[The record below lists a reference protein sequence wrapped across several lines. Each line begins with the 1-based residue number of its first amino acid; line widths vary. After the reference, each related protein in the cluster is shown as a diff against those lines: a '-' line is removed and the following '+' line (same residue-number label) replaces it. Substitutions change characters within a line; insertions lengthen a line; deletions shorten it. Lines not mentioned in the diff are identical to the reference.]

1 MRIPFD
7 KFTNNVL
14 NKLGTKFQVSASCPM
29 HQDHN
34 CLKIAN
40 NCQKG
45 IDNDCHQFCEI
56 TVGIIPIKI
65 EVVFYGENKKG
76 FINTEALSVKNF
88 VRITKMDLLELIK

>member
-40 NCQKG
+40 NC
-45 IDNDCHQFCEI
+45 HQFCEI

-76 FINTEALSVKNF
+76 FINTESLSVKNF